1 MHNSMESDWDQN
13 VSGQK
18 RELCVFSVSIPA
30 IWKFFYPSLLW
41 KSRNRVVGVSGL
53 SHTHPKSFSASKRR
67 IR

>member
-30 IWKFFYPSLLW
+30 IWKFFTRRFYG
-41 KSRNRVVGVSGL
+41 KVATVS
-53 SHTHPKSFSASKRR
+53 
-67 IR
+67 